1 MNFTIP
7 SQDYAAHMLKMILG
21 TLWTSIQASGM
32 NISGLST
39 ANNWLGNMFL
49 IFNAAVLTVATFYVM
64 KVIYEG
70 VAHSAVAGE
79 WLGKNMSGFWAPLR
93 VVMFLGLIAP
103 VAGGYSLAQ
112 VIVLWTVSQSIGVA
126 DSVADAG
133 MGTALAQGMVSSGSP
148 TPSARDAA
156 ADMLRGMTCMAT
168 VNTAAKAAGVT
179 PPIAVTTSTTNG
191 VTTTLYGGVKG
202 TGVPANACGGFSIS
216 VPGGSLVPASAIT
229 MIQQGLTSMETT
241 LQPVANAIAT
251 QVNAAPGAA
260 GNGTADSYTG
270 GSSTLTPNQVSLAA
284 QEYSQNVQ
292 SVVTAIENTI
302 TTSSQNPLK
311 WAGEVKQYGF
321 ASLGGFMMQITA
333 WDKELSDVA
342 NVQPSA
348 IPMDTSAL
356 SGYNINEGL
365 SQVNAYIANDNQAPA
380 SIGALQSGTN
390 YSVSTSAAEGA
401 IAGGVAG
408 TAAGGVAGA
417 MVGGVPGAMAGGA
430 DVGTAG
436 ALVGGSGGAIG
447 GEIAAHV
454 LEPVEHSLIFGF
466 TWAFSGSGNPV
477 GDIQSFGL
485 MLLNTGGTMFAVAMG
500 ALAAG
505 GGLLG
510 AASDGVQNAGLGVL
524 MATSPFVGPFL
535 LFLIIPLMIAGAT
548 LAYVVPMIPYIIYTM
563 AVLGWIMAVMVAL
576 IGAPLWAAVHAIP
589 TGEGAIPQE
598 AKQGWK
604 MLLALFVEPALLVF
618 GFFLSIVVFQ
628 AAAWLVD
635 HTFVAVAMSA
645 ITAGGTGG
653 LGAATASLF
662 GTILMMVILVV
673 VYWKIALWSFSLIML
688 IPNKA
693 LEWAGM
699 QALSDYGQR
708 NVHNE
713 VVGGVASFHSNAGGA
728 KKAGLSSLADP
739 KKGGK
744 GGTGGTTETENDNP
758 K

>member
-21 TLWTSIQASGM
+21 TLWTSIRASGM

-39 ANNWLGNMFL
+39 ANNYLGNMFL
-49 IFNAAVLTVATFYVM
+49 IFNTAVLTVATFYVI

-103 VAGGYSLAQ
+103 VAGGYSLSQ

-126 DSVADAG
+126 DGIADAG
-133 MGTALAQGMVSSGSP
+133 MGTALAQGMVSNGAP
-148 TPSARDAA
+148 APSARDAA

-168 VNTAAKAAGVT
+168 VNMAAKAAGVT
-179 PPIAVTTSTTNG
+179 PPIAATTTTVNG

-216 VPGGSLVPASAIT
+216 LTGSGVANAVSRFKSGIGSPIPIPASAIT
-229 MIQQGLTSMETT
+229 MIQQGLASMQST
-241 LQPVANAIAT
+241 LQPVANAIAA
-251 QVNAAPGAA
+251 QVNAPPAA
-260 GNGTADSYTG
+260 SGNGTPGVTTG

-284 QEYSQNVQ
+284 QEYSQNVR

-302 TTSSQNPLK
+302 TTSSQSPTK
-311 WAGEVKQYGF
+311 WASEVNQYGF

-333 WDKELSDVA
+333 WDKELSSVA
-342 NVQPSA
+342 NVQPAA
-348 IPMDTSAL
+348 IPMNTGSL
-356 SGYNINEGL
+356 SGYNVNEGL
-365 SQVNAYIANDNQAPA
+365 GQANAYIANDNPQPA

-390 YSVSTSAAEGA
+390 FSAATSAAQGA
-401 IAGGVAG
+401 VVGGVAG
-408 TAAGGVAGA
+408 AGMGVASGGAIGGAALGGMAGAAAGGVAG
-417 MVGGVPGAMAGGA
+417 GF
-430 DVGTAG
+430 
-436 ALVGGSGGAIG
+436 I
-447 GEIAAHV
+447 GEIASHV
-454 LEPVEHSLIFGF
+454 FGPAEKLLITGF
-466 TWAFSGSGNPV
+466 TSAFGGSGNPV

-485 MLLNTGGTMFAVAMG
+485 TLLNIGGSMFAIAIG
-500 ALAAG
+500 ALATAG
-505 GGLLG
+505 GVGG
-510 AASDGVQNAGLGVL
+510 AASDAVQNAGLGMI
-524 MATSPFVGPFL
+524 MAVSPFVGPVL
-535 LFLIIPLMIAGAT
+535 LFLIIPIMIAGAT
-548 LAYVVPMIPYIIYTM
+548 MAYVVPMIPYIIYTM

-604 MLLALFVEPALLVF
+604 MLLALFVEPSLLVF
-618 GFFLSIVVFQ
+618 GFFLSIAVFQ

-645 ITAGGTGG
+645 ITAGGSGG
-653 LGAATASLF
+653 LGAIFASLF

-673 VYWKIALWSFSLIML
+673 IYWKIALWSFSLIMM

-693 LEWAGM
+693 LEWGGM
-699 QALSDYGQR
+699 QALSEYGQR

-713 VVGGVASFHSNAGGA
+713 VAAGVANVHREAM
-728 KKAGLSSLADP
+728 KKPQQKNGSKNNNNSDAED
-739 KKGGK
+739 
-744 GGTGGTTETENDNP
+744 
-758 K
+758 

>member
-49 IFNAAVLTVATFYVM
+49 IFNAAVLTVATFYVT

-70 VAHSAVAGE
+70 VAHSAVEGE

-93 VVMFLGLIAP
+93 VVLFLGLIAP
-103 VAGGYSLAQ
+103 VAGGYSMAQ

-126 DSVADAG
+126 DSIADAG
-133 MGTALAQGMVSSGSP
+133 MQTALAQGMVSNGSP

-168 VNTAAKAAGVT
+168 VNLAAKNAGVT
-179 PPIAVTTSTTNG
+179 PPIKQTTTTVNG

-216 VPGGSLVPASAIT
+216 VPGGDLIPAAAVT
-229 MIQQGLTSMETT
+229 DIQQGLTSMEST
-241 LQPVANAIAT
+241 LQPVANGIAA
-251 QVNAAPGAA
+251 QVNAPPAA
-260 GNGTADSYTG
+260 SGNGTPGVTTG
-270 GSSTLTPNQVSLAA
+270 GSSTLQHNQVSLAA
-284 QEYSQNVQ
+284 QEYSQNVA
-292 SVVTAIENTI
+292 SVVAAIETSM
-302 TTSSQNPLK
+302 TTASQSPTK
-311 WAGEVKQYGF
+311 WAAEVKQYGF

-333 WDKELSDVA
+333 WDKEISSVA

-348 IPMDTSAL
+348 IPMNPGAL
-356 SGYNINEGL
+356 SGYNLNVGL
-365 SQVNAYIANDNQAPA
+365 AQANAYIANDNPQAA
-380 SIGALQSGTN
+380 SIGSLSSGTGF
-390 YSVSTSAAEGA
+390 SGS
-401 IAGGVAG
+401 
-408 TAAGGVAGA
+408 
-417 MVGGVPGAMAGGA
+417 
-430 DVGTAG
+430 TAG
-436 ALVGGSGGAIG
+436 AELGVGAGAVGAVAGGEAGAALGGVGGEVVGHITAAIFGPFEKMLLSAFTWSFSSSANPVGAMQSFGLALLNIGGAMFLVTIGALAGAGAIG
-447 GEIAAHV
+447 GALSDAV
-454 LEPVEHSLIFGF
+454 
-466 TWAFSGSGNPV
+466 
-477 GDIQSFGL
+477 Q
-485 MLLNTGGTMFAVAMG
+485 MTGEGVISAVA
-500 ALAAG
+500 
-505 GGLLG
+505 
-510 AASDGVQNAGLGVL
+510 
-524 MATSPFVGPFL
+524 PFVGGFVM
-535 LFLIIPLMIAGAT
+535 FIMIPIMIAGVT
-548 LAYVVPMIPYIIYTM
+548 LAYVIPMIPYIIYTM

-635 HTFVAVAMSA
+635 KTFVATAMSV
-645 ITAGGTGG
+645 ITMGGTGG
-653 LGAATASLF
+653 VGAMIASLI
-662 GTILMMVILVV
+662 GTIVMMIILVV

-713 VVGGVASFHSNAGGA
+713 VIGGVANVHSEGRQGGA
-728 KKAGLSSLADP
+728 KGLTGLSDANDAKLKAG
-739 KKGGK
+739 GK
-744 GGTGGTTETENDNP
+744 ATTPPENP
-758 K
+758 TAT

>member
-39 ANNWLGNMFL
+39 ANNYLGNMFL

-251 QVNAAPGAA
+251 QVNGTQGAA
-260 GNGTADSYTG
+260 GNGPADSGMG

-292 SVVTAIENTI
+292 SVVTAIETAI
-302 TTSSQNPLK
+302 TTASQSPLK
-311 WAGEVKQYGF
+311 WAAEVKQYGF

-380 SIGALQSGTN
+380 SIGSLSSGTG
-390 YSVSTSAAEGA
+390 TSGTKAAIEG
-401 IAGGVAG
+401 
-408 TAAGGVAGA
+408 
-417 MVGGVPGAMAGGA
+417 
-430 DVGTAG
+430 GTAG
-436 ALVGGSGGAIG
+436 LAVGGLGGAAVGAVG
-447 GEIAAHV
+447 GFIVTKV
-454 LEPVEHSLIFGF
+454 LNPMEEGFISLFNG
-466 TWAFSGSGNPV
+466 AFGSGNPV
-477 GDIQSFGL
+477 GDIQSFGVGL
-485 MLLNTGGTMFAVAMG
+485 ILIGGGF
-500 ALAAG
+500 LAAIIVGVSGVMGGAGLVKAIPIIG
-505 GGLLG
+505 GG
-510 AASDGVQNAGLGVL
+510 ASSVTGSMKVIMDFL
-524 MATSPFVGPFL
+524 TPF
-535 LFLIIPLMIAGAT
+535 LFLIIGGTIGAGLV
-548 LAYVVPMIPYIIYTM
+548 LAYVIPMIPYIIYTM

-604 MLLALFVEPALLVF
+604 MLLALFVEPSLLVF

-628 AAAWLVD
+628 AAAWLVNK
-635 HTFVAVAMSA
+635 TFVAVAESVLTM
-645 ITAGGTGG
+645 GGTSG
-653 LGAATASLF
+653 LGAAFASVF
-662 GTILMMVILVV
+662 GTLTLIVILVA
-673 VYWKIALWSFSLIML
+673 VYWKVALWSFSLIML

-713 VVGGVASFHSNAGGA
+713 IVGGVANVHREVM
-728 KKAGLSSLADP
+728 KKP
-739 KKGGK
+739 QQKN
-744 GGTGGTTETENDNP
+744 GTKNNNNSDVEG
-758 K
+758 

>member
-39 ANNWLGNMFL
+39 ANNYLGNMFL

-292 SVVTAIENTI
+292 SVVTAIETAI
-302 TTSSQNPLK
+302 TTASQSPLK
-311 WAGEVKQYGF
+311 WAAEVKQYGF

-380 SIGALQSGTN
+380 SIGSLSSGTG
-390 YSVSTSAAEGA
+390 TSGTKAAIEG
-401 IAGGVAG
+401 
-408 TAAGGVAGA
+408 
-417 MVGGVPGAMAGGA
+417 
-430 DVGTAG
+430 GTAG
-436 ALVGGSGGAIG
+436 LAVGGLGGAAVGAVG
-447 GEIAAHV
+447 GFIVTKV
-454 LEPVEHSLIFGF
+454 LNPMEEGFISLFNG
-466 TWAFSGSGNPV
+466 AFGSGNPV
-477 GDIQSFGL
+477 GDIQSFGVGL
-485 MLLNTGGTMFAVAMG
+485 ILIGGGF
-500 ALAAG
+500 LAAIIVGVSGVMGGAGLVKAIPIIG
-505 GGLLG
+505 GG
-510 AASDGVQNAGLGVL
+510 ASSVTGSMKVIMDFL
-524 MATSPFVGPFL
+524 TPF
-535 LFLIIPLMIAGAT
+535 LFLIIGGTIGAGLV
-548 LAYVVPMIPYIIYTM
+548 LAYVIPMIPYIIYTM

-604 MLLALFVEPALLVF
+604 MLLALFVEPSLLVF

-628 AAAWLVD
+628 AAAWLVNK
-635 HTFVAVAMSA
+635 TFVAVAESVLTM
-645 ITAGGTGG
+645 GGTSG
-653 LGAATASLF
+653 LGAAFASVF
-662 GTILMMVILVV
+662 GTLTLIVILVA
-673 VYWKIALWSFSLIML
+673 VYWKVALWSFSLIML

-708 NVHNE
+708 NVHAE
-713 VVGGVASFHSNAGGA
+713 VIAGVANVHREAI
-728 KKAGLSSLADP
+728 KKP
-739 KKGGK
+739 QQKN
-744 GGTGGTTETENDNP
+744 GTKNNNNSDVEG
-758 K
+758 

>member
-70 VAHSAVAGE
+70 VAHSAVEGE

-126 DSVADAG
+126 DSIADAG

-148 TPSARDAA
+148 TPSARNAA

-179 PPIAVTTSTTNG
+179 PPIAMTTSTING
-191 VTTTLYGGVKG
+191 VTTTLYSGVKG
-202 TGVPANACGGFSIS
+202 SGLPANACGGFSIS
-216 VPGGSLVPASAIT
+216 VPGGSLVPASATT
-229 MIQQGLTSMETT
+229 MIQQGLASMQTT

-251 QVNAAPGAA
+251 QVNAAPGAS
-260 GNGTADSYTG
+260 GNGTAGSFTG
-270 GSSTLTPNQVSLAA
+270 GSSKLQANQVSLAA
-284 QEYSQNVQ
+284 QEYSQNVA
-292 SVVTAIENTI
+292 SVVAAIETAM
-302 TTSSQNPLK
+302 TTQSQSPLK
-311 WAGEVKQYGF
+311 WAAEVKQYGF

-342 NVQPSA
+342 NIQPSA
-348 IPMDTSAL
+348 IPMDTGAL

-365 SQVNAYIANDNQAPA
+365 SQVNTYIANDNQAPA
-380 SIGALQSGTN
+380 RIGSLSSGTAP
-390 YSVSTSAAEGA
+390 SGMTSFKESGPGGWVLSKVLNPIEEG
-401 IAGGVAG
+401 IVGVFKYLFQSS
-408 TAAGGVAGA
+408 
-417 MVGGVPGAMAGGA
+417 A
-430 DVGTAG
+430 D
-436 ALVGGSGGAIG
+436 
-447 GEIAAHV
+447 
-454 LEPVEHSLIFGF
+454 
-466 TWAFSGSGNPV
+466 PV
-477 GDIQSFGL
+477 GAIQSFGMAL
-485 MLLNTGGTMFAVAMG
+485 IGLAGSIVGIIVAS
-500 ALAAG
+500 
-505 GGLLG
+505 LG
-510 AASDGVQNAGLGVL
+510 AAGETASVASALTFGLAGKLISGPLKLVVPFVTPFLFLAIFGLLVAGL
-524 MATSPFVGPFL
+524 A
-535 LFLIIPLMIAGAT
+535 
-548 LAYVVPMIPYIIYTM
+548 LAYVIPMIPYIIYTM

-635 HTFVAVAMSA
+635 KTFTAVAESVLTM
-645 ITAGGTGG
+645 GGTGG
-653 LGAATASLF
+653 IGAALAGIF
-662 GTILMMVILVV
+662 GSITLILIFVV
-673 VYWKIALWSFSLIML
+673 LYWKVALWSFSLIMV

-693 LEWAGM
+693 LEWGGM

-713 VVGGVASFHSNAGGA
+713 VIGGVANVHREVM
-728 KKAGLSSLADP
+728 KKP
-739 KKGGK
+739 QQKGNKNNNNSG
-744 GGTGGTTETENDNP
+744 EEE
-758 K
+758 

>member
-39 ANNWLGNMFL
+39 ANNYLGNMFL

-292 SVVTAIENTI
+292 SVVTAIETAI
-302 TTSSQNPLK
+302 TTASQSPLK
-311 WAGEVKQYGF
+311 WAAEVKQYGF

-380 SIGALQSGTN
+380 SIGSLSSGTG
-390 YSVSTSAAEGA
+390 TSGTKAAIEG
-401 IAGGVAG
+401 
-408 TAAGGVAGA
+408 
-417 MVGGVPGAMAGGA
+417 
-430 DVGTAG
+430 GTAG
-436 ALVGGSGGAIG
+436 LAVGGLGGAAVGAVG
-447 GEIAAHV
+447 GFIVTKV
-454 LEPVEHSLIFGF
+454 LNPMEEGFISLFNG
-466 TWAFSGSGNPV
+466 AFGSGNPV
-477 GDIQSFGL
+477 GDIQSFGVGL
-485 MLLNTGGTMFAVAMG
+485 ILIGGGF
-500 ALAAG
+500 LAAIIVGVSGVMGGAGLVKAIPIIG
-505 GGLLG
+505 GG
-510 AASDGVQNAGLGVL
+510 ASSVTGSMKVIMDFL
-524 MATSPFVGPFL
+524 TPF
-535 LFLIIPLMIAGAT
+535 LFLIIGGTIGAGLV
-548 LAYVVPMIPYIIYTM
+548 LAYVIPMIPYIIYTM

-604 MLLALFVEPALLVF
+604 MLLALFVEPSLLVF

-628 AAAWLVD
+628 AAAWLVNK
-635 HTFVAVAMSA
+635 TFVAVAESVLTM
-645 ITAGGTGG
+645 GGTSG
-653 LGAATASLF
+653 LGAAFASVF
-662 GTILMMVILVV
+662 GTLTLIVILVA
-673 VYWKIALWSFSLIML
+673 VYWKVALWSFSLIML

-713 VVGGVASFHSNAGGA
+713 IVGGVANVHREVM
-728 KKAGLSSLADP
+728 KKP
-739 KKGGK
+739 QQKN
-744 GGTGGTTETENDNP
+744 GTKNNNNSDVEG
-758 K
+758 

>member
-39 ANNWLGNMFL
+39 ANNYLGNMFL

-179 PPIAVTTSTTNG
+179 SPIAMTTSTING

-356 SGYNINEGL
+356 SGYNVNEGL

-380 SIGALQSGTN
+380 SIGSLSSGTG
-390 YSVSTSAAEGA
+390 TSGTKAAIEG
-401 IAGGVAG
+401 
-408 TAAGGVAGA
+408 
-417 MVGGVPGAMAGGA
+417 
-430 DVGTAG
+430 GTAG
-436 ALVGGSGGAIG
+436 LVAGGLGGAAVGAVGGFIVTKVLNPMEEGFISLFNGA
-447 GEIAAHV
+447 
-454 LEPVEHSLIFGF
+454 F
-466 TWAFSGSGNPV
+466 GSGNPV
-477 GDIQSFGL
+477 GDIQSFGVGL
-485 MLLNTGGTMFAVAMG
+485 ILIGGGF
-500 ALAAG
+500 LAAIIVGVSGVMGGAGLVKAIPIIG
-505 GGLLG
+505 GG
-510 AASDGVQNAGLGVL
+510 ASSVTGSMKVIMTFL
-524 MATSPFVGPFL
+524 TPF
-535 LFLIIPLMIAGAT
+535 LFLIIGGTIGAGLV

-604 MLLALFVEPALLVF
+604 MLLALFVEPSLLVF

-628 AAAWLVD
+628 AAAWLVNK
-635 HTFVAVAMSA
+635 TFVAVAESVLTM
-645 ITAGGTGG
+645 GGTSG
-653 LGAATASLF
+653 LGAAFASVF
-662 GTILMMVILVV
+662 GTLTLIVILVA
-673 VYWKIALWSFSLIML
+673 VYWKVALWSFSLIML

-713 VVGGVASFHSNAGGA
+713 VIAGVGITHREVM
-728 KKAGLSSLADP
+728 KKP
-739 KKGGK
+739 QQKN
-744 GGTGGTTETENDNP
+744 GTKNNNNNE
-758 K
+758 

>member
-1 MNFTIP
+1 MNFAIP

-126 DSVADAG
+126 DGIADAG

-148 TPSARDAA
+148 TPSARNAA

-168 VNTAAKAAGVT
+168 VNLAAKAAGVT
-179 PPIAVTTSTTNG
+179 PPIAVTTTTVNG

-216 VPGGSLVPASAIT
+216 VPGGSLVPASAVT
-229 MIQQGLTSMETT
+229 MIQQGLTSMQTT
-241 LQPVANAIAT
+241 LQPVANGIAT
-251 QVNAAPGAA
+251 QVNAPPAA
-260 GNGTADSYTG
+260 SGNGTAGSYTG
-270 GSSTLTPNQVSLAA
+270 GSSTLKANQVSLAA
-284 QEYSQNVQ
+284 QEYSQNVA

-302 TTSSQNPLK
+302 TTQSQSPLK
-311 WAGEVKQYGF
+311 WANEVKQYGF
-321 ASLGGFMMQITA
+321 ASLGSFMMQITA
-333 WDKELSDVA
+333 WDKELSNVA

-348 IPMDTSAL
+348 IPMNPGAL

-365 SQVNAYIANDNQAPA
+365 SQANAYIANDNPAPA
-380 SIGALQSGTN
+380 SIGSLSSGTGF
-390 YSVSTSAAEGA
+390 SGSTAGKEVGVAGA
-401 IAGGVAG
+401 VTGGVLGGVAG
-408 TAAGGVAGA
+408 EVVGHVDAA
-417 MVGGVPGAMAGGA
+417 
-430 DVGTAG
+430 
-436 ALVGGSGGAIG
+436 
-447 GEIAAHV
+447 
-454 LEPVEHSLIFGF
+454 IFGPLEKMLISAF
-466 TWAFSGSGNPV
+466 TWAFSSSANPV
-477 GDIQSFGL
+477 GAMQSFGL
-485 MLLNTGGTMFAVAMG
+485 TLLNIGGTMFLVTVG
-500 ALAAG
+500 ALASAG
-505 GGLLG
+505 AIGGAL
-510 AASDGVQNAGLGVL
+510 SDAVQMTGEGVISAV
-524 MATSPFVGPFL
+524 APFISGFVMF
-535 LFLIIPLMIAGAT
+535 IMIPIMIAGVT
-548 LAYVVPMIPYIIYTM
+548 LAYVIPMIPYIIYTM

-604 MLLALFVEPALLVF
+604 MLLALFVEPSLLVF

-635 HTFVAVAMSA
+635 KTFVATAMSV
-645 ITAGGTGG
+645 ITMGGTGG
-653 LGAATASLF
+653 VGAMIASLI
-662 GTILMMVILVV
+662 GTIVMMVTLVV

-693 LEWAGM
+693 LEWGGL

-713 VVGGVASFHSNAGGA
+713 VIGGVANVHSQGRQGGA
-728 KKAGLSSLADP
+728 SGLTSIDNA
-739 KKGGK
+739 KKGAAGA
-744 GGTGGTTETENDNP
+744 GIPAVTPESSSPDE
-758 K
+758 